1 MKNTWTYH
9 KGQAV
14 PLNRDNIDTDQI
26 IPKQFL
32 KSIKKSGFGPNLF
45 DAWRYEDE
53 GFPGQDISNRKIN
66 KEFILN
72 KEKFINS
79 DILISKKNF
88 GCGSSREHAVWSLMD
103 FGFKVVI
110 AESFADIFYNNCF
123 NNGLLPIAVSEHE
136 ISTLLDLSN
145 KRKEIEID
153 LQNQIIFVED
163 NEIAHF
169 EIDPFRKKCILE
181 GLDEIGLSLTHSS
194 EIKEFERK
202 HYLKSP
208 WIFNRENDWWI
219 KKTIFLF
226 YLVTG

>member
-1 MKNTWTYH
+1 MKNTFTFH
-9 KGQAV
+9 RGRAV
-14 PLNRDNIDTDQI
+14 PLDRDNIDTDQI

-53 GFPGQDISNRKIN
+53 GFPGQDIDQRKPN

-72 KEKFINS
+72 QERFNGA

-123 NNGLLPIAVSEHE
+123 NNGLLPITLSSEE
-136 ISTLLDLSN
+136 ISMMLN
-145 KRKEIEID
+145 IAEEGKEIEID
-153 LQNQIIFVED
+153 LENQVIFFED
-163 NEIAHF
+163 NEIATF

-181 GLDEIGLSLTHSS
+181 GLDEIGLSLIHAP
-194 EIKEFERK
+194 EIKEFEEKRAME
-202 HYLKSP
+202 SP
-208 WIFNRENDWWI
+208 WIFKMGNKNE
-219 KKTIFLF
+219 K
-226 YLVTG
+226 

>member
-1 MKNTWTYH
+1 MKNTFTFH
-9 KGQAV
+9 RGRAV
-14 PLNRDNIDTDQI
+14 PLDRDNIDTDQI

-53 GFPGQDISNRKIN
+53 GFPGQDVSQRKPN

-72 KEKFINS
+72 QERFNGA

-123 NNGLLPIAVSEHE
+123 NNGLLPISLSFEK
-136 ISTLLDLSN
+136 ISMMLNIADEG
-145 KRKEIEID
+145 KEIEID
-153 LQNQIIFVED
+153 LENQVIFFED
-163 NEIAHF
+163 NEIATF

-181 GLDEIGLSLTHSS
+181 GLDEIGLSLIHAA
-194 EIKEFERK
+194 EIKEFEEKRAK
-202 HYLKSP
+202 ESP
-208 WIFNRENDWWI
+208 WIFKIGNKNE
-219 KKTIFLF
+219 K
-226 YLVTG
+226 

>member
-1 MKNTWTYH
+1 MKNTSTYH

-72 KEKFINS
+72 QEKFINS

-208 WIFNRENDWWI
+208 WIFNREIIDE
-219 KKTIFLF
+219 
-226 YLVTG
+226 

>member
-1 MKNTWTYH
+1 MKNTFTFH
-9 KGQAV
+9 RGRAV
-14 PLNRDNIDTDQI
+14 PLDRDNIDTDQI

-53 GFPGQDISNRKIN
+53 GFPGQDVSQRKPN

-72 KEKFINS
+72 QERFNGA

-123 NNGLLPIAVSEHE
+123 NNGLLPITLSSEE
-136 ISTLLDLSN
+136 ISMMLN
-145 KRKEIEID
+145 IAEEGKEIEID
-153 LQNQIIFVED
+153 LENQVIFFED
-163 NEIAHF
+163 NEIATF

-181 GLDEIGLSLTHSS
+181 GLDEIGLSLIHAA
-194 EIKEFERK
+194 EIKEFEENRAME
-202 HYLKSP
+202 SP
-208 WIFNRENDWWI
+208 WIFKIGNQNE
-219 KKTIFLF
+219 K
-226 YLVTG
+226 

>member
-1 MKNTWTYH
+1 MKNTFTFH
-9 KGQAV
+9 RGRTV
-14 PLNRDNIDTDQI
+14 PLDRDNIDTDQI

-53 GFPGQDISNRKIN
+53 GFPGQDVSQRKPN

-72 KEKFINS
+72 QERFNGA
-79 DILISKKNF
+79 DILISKENF

-123 NNGLLPIAVSEHE
+123 NNGLLPITLSSEE
-136 ISTLLDLSN
+136 ISMMLN
-145 KRKEIEID
+145 IAEEGKEIEID
-153 LQNQIIFVED
+153 LENQVIFFED
-163 NEIAHF
+163 NEIATF

-181 GLDEIGLSLTHSS
+181 GLDEIGLSLIHAP
-194 EIKEFERK
+194 EIKEFEEKRAME
-202 HYLKSP
+202 SP
-208 WIFNRENDWWI
+208 WIFKMGNKNE
-219 KKTIFLF
+219 K
-226 YLVTG
+226 

>member
-1 MKNTWTYH
+1 MKNSTTFH
-9 KGQAV
+9 KGKAV

-53 GFPGQDISNRKIN
+53 GFPGQDISERKIN

-72 KEKFINS
+72 QAKFLNS

-123 NNGLLPIAVSEHE
+123 NNGLLPISLSSEK
-136 ISTLLDLSN
+136 ITNLLNLAEE
-145 KRKEIEID
+145 RKEIEID
-153 LQNQIIFVED
+153 LHNQIIFSED
-163 NEIAHF
+163 NEIANF
-169 EIDPFRKKCILE
+169 EIDPFRKKCILD
-181 GLDEIGLSLTHSS
+181 GLDEIGLSLTHSMD
-194 EIKEFERK
+194 IKEFEKKREVE
-202 HYLKSP
+202 SP
-208 WIFNRENDWWI
+208 WIFRNKI
-219 KKTIFLF
+219 KS
-226 YLVTG
+226 

>member
-1 MKNTWTYH
+1 MKNTSTYH

-32 KSIKKSGFGPNLF
+32 KSIKKSGFGQNLF

-53 GFPGQDISNRKIN
+53 GYPGQDISNRKIN

-72 KEKFINS
+72 QEKFINS

-103 FGFKVVI
+103 FGFKVLI

-123 NNGLLPIAVSEHE
+123 NNGLLPIAISEHE
-136 ISTLLDLSN
+136 ISTLLDLSY

-208 WIFNRENDWWI
+208 WIFNREND
-219 KKTIFLF
+219 
-226 YLVTG
+226 

>member
-1 MKNTWTYH
+1 MKNTSTYH

-53 GFPGQDISNRKIN
+53 GFPGQDINQRKIN
-66 KEFILN
+66 EDFILN
-72 KEKFINS
+72 QKQFIDS

-110 AESFADIFYNNCF
+110 AESFAEIFYNNCF
-123 NNGLLPIAVSEHE
+123 NNGLLPISVSPEE
-136 ISTLLDLSN
+136 IRTLLSLSAEQ
-145 KRKEIEID
+145 KEIEID
-153 LQNQIIFVED
+153 LLNQIIFSED

-169 EIDPFRKKCILE
+169 DIDPFRKKCILE
-181 GLDEIGLSLTHSS
+181 GLDEIGLSLTHSKDI
-194 EIKEFERK
+194 EEFEKKREME
-202 HYLKSP
+202 SP
-208 WIFNRENDWWI
+208 WIFNN
-219 KKTIFLF
+219 KN
-226 YLVTG
+226 

>member
-1 MKNTWTYH
+1 MKNTFTFH
-9 KGQAV
+9 RGRTA
-14 PLNRDNIDTDQI
+14 PLDRDNIDTDQI

-53 GFPGQDISNRKIN
+53 GFPGQDISQRKPN

-72 KEKFINS
+72 QERFNGA

-123 NNGLLPIAVSEHE
+123 NNGLLPITLSSEE
-136 ISTLLDLSN
+136 ISMMLN
-145 KRKEIEID
+145 IAEEGKEIEID
-153 LQNQIIFVED
+153 LENQVIFFED
-163 NEIAHF
+163 YEIATF

-181 GLDEIGLSLTHSS
+181 GLDEIGLSLIHAA
-194 EIKEFERK
+194 EIKEFEEKRAME
-202 HYLKSP
+202 SP
-208 WIFNRENDWWI
+208 WIFKIGNKNE
-219 KKTIFLF
+219 K
-226 YLVTG
+226 

>member
-1 MKNTWTYH
+1 MKNTSTYH

-72 KEKFINS
+72 QEKFINS

-88 GCGSSREHAVWSLMD
+88 GCGSSREHAVWCLMD
-103 FGFKVVI
+103 FGFKVLI

-123 NNGLLPIAVSEHE
+123 NNGLLPIAISEHE

-208 WIFNRENDWWI
+208 WIFNREND
-219 KKTIFLF
+219 
-226 YLVTG
+226 

>member
-1 MKNTWTYH
+1 MKNTSTYH

-32 KSIKKSGFGPNLF
+32 KSIKKSGFGQNLF

-53 GFPGQDISNRKIN
+53 GYPGQDISNRKIN
-66 KEFILN
+66 KEVILN
-72 KEKFINS
+72 QEKFINS

-208 WIFNRENDWWI
+208 WIFNREND
-219 KKTIFLF
+219 
-226 YLVTG
+226 

>member
-1 MKNTWTYH
+1 MKNTFTFH
-9 KGQAV
+9 RGRTV
-14 PLNRDNIDTDQI
+14 PLDRDNIDTDQI

-53 GFPGQDISNRKIN
+53 GFPGQDISQRKPN
-66 KEFILN
+66 KEFVLN
-72 KEKFINS
+72 QERFNGA

-123 NNGLLPIAVSEHE
+123 NNGLLPITLSSEQ
-136 ISTLLDLSN
+136 ISMMLN
-145 KRKEIEID
+145 IAEEGKEIEID
-153 LQNQIIFVED
+153 LENQVIFFED
-163 NEIAHF
+163 NEIATF

-181 GLDEIGLSLTHSS
+181 GLDEIGLSLIHAA
-194 EIKEFERK
+194 EIKEFEENRAME
-202 HYLKSP
+202 SP
-208 WIFNRENDWWI
+208 WIFKIGNQNE
-219 KKTIFLF
+219 K
-226 YLVTG
+226 

>member
-1 MKNTWTYH
+1 MKNTFTFH
-9 KGQAV
+9 RGRIV
-14 PLNRDNIDTDQI
+14 PLDRDNIDTDQI

-53 GFPGQDISNRKIN
+53 GFPGQDVSQRKPN

-72 KEKFINS
+72 QERFNGA

-103 FGFKVVI
+103 FGFKVII

-123 NNGLLPIAVSEHE
+123 NNGLLPITLSSQE
-136 ISTLLDLSN
+136 ISMMLN
-145 KRKEIEID
+145 FAEEGKEIEID
-153 LQNQIIFVED
+153 LENQVIFLED
-163 NEIAHF
+163 NEIATF

-181 GLDEIGLSLTHSS
+181 GLDEIGLSLIHAA
-194 EIKEFERK
+194 EIKEFEEKRAME
-202 HYLKSP
+202 SP
-208 WIFNRENDWWI
+208 WIFKIGNKNE
-219 KKTIFLF
+219 K
-226 YLVTG
+226 

>member
-1 MKNTWTYH
+1 MKNTSTYH

-14 PLNRDNIDTDQI
+14 PLNRDNIDTCQI
-26 IPKQFL
+26 IPTQFL

-72 KEKFINS
+72 QEKFINS

-123 NNGLLPIAVSEHE
+123 NNGLLPIAISEHE

-208 WIFNRENDWWI
+208 WIFNREND
-219 KKTIFLF
+219 
-226 YLVTG
+226 

>member
-1 MKNTWTYH
+1 MKNTSTYH
-9 KGQAV
+9 KGLAV

-53 GFPGQDISNRKIN
+53 GFPGQEISNRKIN

-72 KEKFINS
+72 QEKFINS

-163 NEIAHF
+163 DEIAHF

-194 EIKEFERK
+194 EIKEFEKK

-208 WIFNRENDWWI
+208 WIFKKENN
-219 KKTIFLF
+219 
-226 YLVTG
+226 